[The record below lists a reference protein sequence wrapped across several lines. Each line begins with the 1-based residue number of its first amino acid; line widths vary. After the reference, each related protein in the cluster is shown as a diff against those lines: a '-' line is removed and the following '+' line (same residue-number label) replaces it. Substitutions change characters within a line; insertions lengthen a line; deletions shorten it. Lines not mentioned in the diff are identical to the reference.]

1 MKIVFHSNKLRLFKS
16 VGRKIVI
23 SLAAFVLRLIPRVS
37 SNSLVFCVVNDINA
51 HKKDSKSLA
60 VPLFC
65 LIFAM
70 LLKRWCPACLMA
82 AVSEIIHIEPV
93 RIMPTLGF

>member
-23 SLAAFVLRLIPRVS
+23 SLAAFVLRLIPGIS
-37 SNSLVFCVVNDINA
+37 SDNFVLCVANDINA

-70 LLKRWCPACLMA
+70 YSKGGVRHALWLPCL
-82 AVSEIIHIEPV
+82 
-93 RIMPTLGF
+93 RLYTLNQYG